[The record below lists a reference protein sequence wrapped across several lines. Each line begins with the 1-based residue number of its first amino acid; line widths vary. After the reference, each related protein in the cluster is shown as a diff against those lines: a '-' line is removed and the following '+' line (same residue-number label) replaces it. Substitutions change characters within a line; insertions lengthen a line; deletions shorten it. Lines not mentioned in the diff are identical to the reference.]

1 MMFTEKNKRSFNN
14 IVKGLLNLQRIEE
27 MNKMVKTDLGSQD
40 YNTC

>member
-1 MMFTEKNKRSFNN
+1 MFTEKNKRSFNN